1 MRATAIGSIALATA
15 ITAVGAGCG
24 LLPPPALAQDCA
36 GWSQLDVD
44 GQLQTAQALIQPWLI
59 DEARERQHLSPETPD
74 AQVYSAVAGSL
85 TKTCELQRR
94 PGLRLADVVRDLYER

>member
-1 MRATAIGSIALATA
+1 MTSVVRSLSLATA
-15 ITAVGAGCG
+15 VAAAGAGCG
-24 LLPPPALAQDCA
+24 LLPPPPLAQDCA
-36 GWSQLDVD
+36 GWSQLDAD

-59 DEARERQHLSPETPD
+59 DEARARQHLSPETPE